1 MDFGWE
7 AEIFDVSTIENG
19 GVCGTLSLKNTRY
32 LVRVLPSEDTFEMS
46 GTDLSYNGLDIRLDS
61 SLTSQLLLLK
71 KL

>member
-1 MDFGWE
+1 MKLRLR
-7 AEIFDVSTIENG
+7 
-19 GVCGTLSLKNTRY
+19 GVDLGARY